1 LFFDEVEMGS
11 PVARSKLQRPLD
23 SYQAQDLE
31 AVRQAWAHSLAKLKN
46 YVDAEIHKID
56 RKARKTPSDS
66 RYEQSLIDQKNC
78 IMDELNA
85 ALVPEEL
92 EDAAAGLCSQLGME
106 VATPLIF
113 LNMAN
118 IDGLESA
125 TELAD
130 HLPQV
135 GAAACLPKELQ
146 GCCYI
151 T

>member
-1 LFFDEVEMGS
+1 MGS

-31 AVRQAWAHSLAKLKN
+31 AVRQAWAHSLAKLKT

-92 EDAAAGLCSQLGME
+92 EDAGLCHQLGME

-113 LNMAN
+113 LNTAN

-151 T
+151 RWLRTT